1 MKINCEPNKKIIDSP
16 ADIENRTIRQDNKLY
31 LTEKHF
37 LINMEFNE
45 LELKTS
51 DELYISATVY
61 FTIIEGEKGNF
72 LQEFSSGALKT

>member
-1 MKINCEPNKKIIDSP
+1 MNPTKIIDSP

-61 FTIIEGEKGNF
+61 STIMEGEKGNF